1 MNNKLKTAL
10 MTAGL
15 SSVLALMSMPSM
27 AAHHGESK
35 GEMSHEM
42 KQYDGEQ
49 DPKGSARMHARM
61 GSIQSALNLKETQ
74 MAAWSA
80 FEAAMKPASKADKQD
95 RKQHKE
101 AFKSMTT
108 PERLDW
114 MQSMKA
120 KREAE
125 MGQRAEAIKAFYAQL
140 SPEQQKS
147 FDEAFWSRHGHGGMG
162 KHQSKDHHGDQQGQG
177 KMK

>member
-15 SSVLALMSMPSM
+15 SGVLGLMSMPSM

-35 GEMSHEM
+35 GDMSHEM
-42 KQYDGEQ
+42 KHYDGKHDE
-49 DPKGSARMHARM
+49 KGADRMQARMT
-61 GSIQSALNLKETQ
+61 SIQSALNLKESQ

-80 FEAAMKPASKADKQD
+80 FEAAMKPPAKADKQD

-101 AFKSMTT
+101 AFKAMTT

-120 KREAE
+120 KRETE
-125 MGQRAEAIKAFYAQL
+125 MGQRTEAIKAFYAQL
-140 SPEQQKS
+140 TPEQQKS
-147 FDEAFWSRHGHGGMG
+147 FDEAFWSRHGRGGMG
-162 KHQSKDHHGDQQGQG
+162 KHQSKDHHGDPQGQG